1 MEGSMGGELYRPDRD
16 FAVKAAIFESLRN
29 LVCGDDAK
37 PLDKVTIDEICEGC
51 GIARRTFYNH
61 FPDKYAVVVWIREVG
76 GAANFGQ
83 IGLSLTLR
91 DAVRSLVHATAEY
104 GDFLRECHKSKH
116 YPEVESYIRKL
127 ARAGLKYAVAI
138 RSGKPLS
145 DEDYIRVRYL
155 VVAIDVAVRD
165 WVAGKLDVTAD
176 QLADAL
182 VGMFPQD
189 LTDLLEQPADLTG
202 STWLDFRKTRIQPF
216 GKDKAHE

>member
-1 MEGSMGGELYRPDRD
+1 MNGIRNSELYRQDRD

-29 LVCGDDAK
+29 LVCGERAK
-37 PLDKVTIDEICEGC
+37 PLDKVTVDEICEGC

-76 GAANFGQ
+76 GAGNFGQ

-91 DAVRSLVHATAEY
+91 EAVHMLVNATAEY
-104 GDFLRECHKSKH
+104 RDFLRECYKSKH
-116 YPEVESYIRKL
+116 YGRVEGYIRKL

-145 DEDYIRVRYL
+145 DADYIKVRYL
-155 VVAIDVAVRD
+155 VVAIDTATRE
-165 WVAGKLDVTAD
+165 WVEGKINVSAD
-176 QLADAL
+176 ELADAL
-182 VGMFPQD
+182 VDLFPQD
-189 LTDLLEQPADLTG
+189 LAELLETPADASG

-216 GKDKAHE
+216 DKGKPAQ